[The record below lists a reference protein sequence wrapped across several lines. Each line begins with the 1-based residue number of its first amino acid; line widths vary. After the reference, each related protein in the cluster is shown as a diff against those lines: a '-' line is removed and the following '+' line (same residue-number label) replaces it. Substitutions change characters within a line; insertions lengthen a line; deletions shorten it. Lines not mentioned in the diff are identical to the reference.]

1 MRKIIDTNLIKSSFK
16 DWLKILVFL
25 LDDAAVIALAIIIL
39 RFLDV
44 KIPLAITIFIGLLVG
59 TFIFLI
65 HVAVIPTFHFKQ
77 VTGREGMIGLQCRA
91 VKPLT
96 PTGVVLV
103 KGEYWKAKCIDGNI
117 EVDENMEVVRVAG
130 LTLIVK
136 RQDS

>member
-96 PTGVVLV
+96 PTGVVLI

-117 EVDENMEVVRVAG
+117 QIDENMEVVRLEG
-130 LTLIVK
+130 LTLMVK

>member
-1 MRKIIDTNLIKSSFK
+1 MRKIIDRNLIKSSFK
-16 DWLKILVFL
+16 DGLKILVFL
-25 LDDAAVIALAIIIL
+25 LDDVAVIALVIIIL
-39 RFLDV
+39 RFFNV
-44 KIPLAITIFIGLLVG
+44 QIPLPITIFIGLLIG
-59 TFIFLI
+59 TLIFLI
-65 HVAVIPTFHFKQ
+65 HVAVIPSFHLKQ

-96 PTGVVLV
+96 PTGVVLI

-117 EVDENMEVVRVAG
+117 EVNENIEVVRVEG